1 MHRRPTV
8 TALLTLAVG
17 IAALSGCAPSGP
29 SAEVG
34 DVIVLSEADY
44 LEVLDDA
51 APTQL
56 LILVPESTWTVQG
69 LVVVDDVP
77 VPDGRLAVPE
87 GAAIVVVG
95 GVVGYMGGSNETTF
109 AVVTGD
115 ERVVIDPEV
124 RTAVVVPD
132 GGASSTFVAT
142 YDGRDLAYD
151 LSTGGVADG
160 TEPYQGA
167 TNLARFEDWAVTGTG
182 FPADVALNTVVPL
195 PLNLRVTMSTWAP
208 DVGWAP
214 AGSAWLTL
222 ESAGEAT
229 TGLDVDGWPD
239 GAGSAELELDE
250 VRVSIAGE
258 TYSAVPAAEDPLTV
272 VDVIEVPFDGD
283 TEPVE
288 IGAVVQVT
296 AVGDTDVAPDG
307 EDPLDPFSAEI
318 EGEATIVLDWT
329 A

>member
-8 TALLTLAVG
+8 TALLALAVG
-17 IAALSGCAPSGP
+17 IATLSGCAPSGP

-34 DVIVLSEADY
+34 DVIVLSEDDY
-44 LEVLDDA
+44 LEVLDEA
-51 APTQL
+51 TPTQL
-56 LILVPESTWTVQG
+56 LLPVPESTWTVQG

-77 VPDGRLAVPE
+77 VPDGQLAVPE

-95 GVVGYMGGSNETTF
+95 GAVGYMGGSNETTF
-109 AVVTGD
+109 AIVTGD

-151 LSTGGVADG
+151 ISTGDVVDG
-160 TEPYQGA
+160 TEPYLE
-167 TNLARFEDWAVTGTG
+167 TTKLARFEDWAVTTSG
-182 FPADVALNTVVPL
+182 FPADVGLNDVVPL
-195 PLNLRVTMSTWAP
+195 PFNLRLTMSTWAP

-214 AGSAWLTL
+214 PGSAWLTL
-222 ESAGEAT
+222 ECVGEAT

-239 GAGSAELELDE
+239 GAGSARLELDG

-258 TYSAVPAAEDPLTV
+258 THSVLPAADDPLTV

-296 AVGDTDVAPDG
+296 AVGDRHVAPDG

-318 EGEATIVLDWT
+318 EGETTLVLDWS